1 MTLAASM
8 LCIFHHL
15 SRHSGGVIVR
25 VGGMW
30 TLLLLLA
37 GALSGCD
44 NPTDASASSPVRPVR
59 TVTVQPSAVG
69 DVFSQTGEI
78 RPAEETAL
86 AFRLD
91 GRLVSRAVDVGSVVK
106 QGEAIATLDG
116 RDSENQLQS
125 AKADLARAMAAE
137 RLAEQNL
144 NRMRQLAP
152 NGAISRSQLDE
163 AQSNWA
169 SAVSVRES
177 AQAGV
182 KSAQDRL
189 GYTRLSAPVAGVIT
203 AVSANPGQVV
213 NAGQEVVRLATFA
226 GRDAVFN
233 VSERL
238 ITRGLTD
245 PVVTISLLSN
255 PAIKTQGHVRDVS
268 PLADAETR
276 TWRVRVSLIDP
287 PPDMVLGATVEGE
300 ITLPGGSVIA
310 LPASALTRQGDNPA
324 VLVVDSQTQTLR
336 LQPITLRH
344 YSDTQIIVADGLA
357 AGDKVVTAGVSKL
370 RVGEQVALTEAP

>member
-1 MTLAASM
+1 MTQTGSM
-8 LCIFHHL
+8 LYVLHHL
-15 SRHSGGVIVR
+15 SCHRRSAVACGVWAV
-25 VGGMW
+25 
-30 TLLLLLA
+30 LLLI
-37 GALSGCD
+37 GVLSGCD
-44 NPTDASASSPVRPVR
+44 NTSSKPAPAPLRPVR
-59 TVTVQPSAVG
+59 TVTVLPSVT
-69 DVFSQTGEI
+69 DDILSQIGEI

-86 AFRLD
+86 GFRLD
-91 GRLVSRAVDVGSVVK
+91 GRILSRTVDVGSEVKAGDVV
-106 QGEAIATLDG
+106 ATLDP

-125 AKADLARAMAAE
+125 AKADLTRAAASE

-144 NRMRQLAP
+144 NRMKKLVP
-152 NGAISRSQLDE
+152 DGAISRAQLDE

-177 AQAGV
+177 AQASV

-203 AVSANPGQVV
+203 SVSANPGQVV
-213 NAGQEVVRLATFA
+213 TAGQEVVRLATFT

-238 ITRGLTD
+238 VTRGLSD
-245 PVVTISLLSN
+245 PQVTVSLLSN
-255 PAIKTQGHVRDVS
+255 PAIKAQGSVRDVS

-276 TWRVRVSLIDP
+276 TWRVRVSLTEP
-287 PPDMVLGATVEGE
+287 PKEMVLGATVEGE
-300 ITLPGGSVIA
+300 ITLPGSRVIV

-324 VLVVDSQTQTLR
+324 VFVVDSQTQVLR

-344 YSDTQIIVADGLA
+344 YSKSKLVVAGGLA

-370 RVGEQVALTEAP
+370 RAGEKVALTEAP

>member
-25 VGGMW
+25 VGGVW
-30 TLLLLLA
+30 ALLLLLA

-91 GRLVSRAVDVGSVVK
+91 GRLVSRAVDVGSAVK